1 MGETLTWKE
10 SAMFPIL
17 GSVMLLGL
25 WAVLKYF
32 GKKWIT
38 IILGVYCK
46 YKLIAMILGLTFRSR
61 PGGNAGCTVGWY
73 MSCLL
78 WNSELTRN
86 TADIL
91 FRYSLSSS
99 RFWYLYNYLSR
110 PYLCR
115 I

>member
-25 WAVLKYF
+25 WTVLKYF

-46 YKLIAMILGLTFRSR
+46 YKLIATIFGLTFCSR
-61 PGGNAGCTVGWY
+61 PGGNVGCTVG
-73 MSCLL
+73 
-78 WNSELTRN
+78 
-86 TADIL
+86 
-91 FRYSLSSS
+91 
-99 RFWYLYNYLSR
+99 
-110 PYLCR
+110 
-115 I
+115 